1 LSRPTKWSFSILAL
15 VLVFSAFAGY
25 WAASMSLHPARRP
38 LTPELIAQ
46 ADEVFRR
53 DNSTRI
59 PWNISAPDGTILR
72 GWVVSPKPE
81 SALNLPSNAT
91 NTTRVADWVI
101 LFHGVADNRV
111 GDLGVADFLLRAGY
125 GVVMMDSRAHGESEG
140 DIATYGW
147 KERYDMRNV
156 LGPLVDNEHPQCIF
170 AFGVSMGGG
179 IALQAAAV
187 DPRISAVAAEAPF
200 SSFREA
206 SYDYA
211 GFHRNPWLGRI
222 LFRSVVEAGFIATK
236 QMAGFYPSDVSPEN
250 SGVQRPFPILLIS
263 DGADVVLPLRHQ
275 QAIFAAATGPKE
287 LWIVPGATHAAAMGV
302 EPKEYERRVLAF
314 FAASRTKCAA
324 SKSRRE

>member
-1 LSRPTKWSFSILAL
+1 MTGPIKWTLSVLAL

-25 WAASMSLHPARRP
+25 WAASMSLHPARRA

-53 DNSTRI
+53 DNATRV
-59 PWNISAPDGTILR
+59 PWRISAPDGTILR
-72 GWVVSPKPE
+72 GWLVSPKSE
-81 SALNLPSNAT
+81 SARSSPSSAMNSSNA
-91 NTTRVADWVI
+91 ADWVI
-101 LFHGVADNRV
+101 LFHGVSDNRV
-111 GDLGVADFLLRAGY
+111 GDIGVADFLLQAGY
-125 GVVMMDSRAHGESEG
+125 GVVMMDSRAHGESGGE
-140 DIATYGW
+140 IATYGW
-147 KERYDMRNV
+147 KERYDVRNIV
-156 LGPLVDNEHPQCIF
+156 TPLENTEHPHCIF

-187 DPRISAVAAEAPF
+187 EPRISAVAAEAPF

-211 GFHRNPWLGRI
+211 GFHRSPWLGRI

-236 QMAGFYPSDVSPEN
+236 QVAGFHPSDVSPGN
-250 SGVQRPFPILLIS
+250 SVRQRPFPILLIS

-275 QAIFAAATGPKE
+275 QAILAAAAGPKE

-302 EPKEYERRVLAF
+302 EPEEYKRRVLSF
-314 FAASRTKCAA
+314 FAAAHATCSAEK
-324 SKSRRE
+324 